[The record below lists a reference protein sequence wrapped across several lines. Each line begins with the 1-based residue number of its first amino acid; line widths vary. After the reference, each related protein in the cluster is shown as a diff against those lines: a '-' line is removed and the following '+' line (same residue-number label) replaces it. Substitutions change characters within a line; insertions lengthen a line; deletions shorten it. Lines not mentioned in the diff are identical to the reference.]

1 MQPRIFNQF
10 LPEIGLVYIWAYK
23 TYFYLLTNFTI
34 HPISCYFIKGRFGFA
49 HISFISWQTLHLLS
63 FPSNKGGL
71 ENCKKLQKGVP
82 GTFLFNKGEDDGLFH
97 VDLGELGVFEPF
109 QVGAVPPLPAK
120 FFFNLFAIYLLSST
134 ISYSQFLLFYIS

>member
-1 MQPRIFNQF
+1 M
-10 LPEIGLVYIWAYK
+10 YIWAYK

-71 ENCKKLQKGVP
+71 ENCKRGYPEHFCLIRGKMMDFFMLTWVSWGCSNHSRWGLYP
-82 GTFLFNKGEDDGLFH
+82 LCLPSFFLIYSPFICCHQLFH
-97 VDLGELGVFEPF
+97 IHNFS
-109 QVGAVPPLPAK
+109 
-120 FFFNLFAIYLLSST
+120 FFIYLD
-134 ISYSQFLLFYIS
+134 FFH